1 MRILTVSYFS
11 PLWKRYPADVLDLE
25 EGPSIGGGEENF
37 LRCSTGLRALGH
49 EVVAYHCGERGVWRG
64 VEFRTLEDPLYPV
77 IVGEKWDAIA
87 AWSGLRALEYAR
99 PGVKRLF
106 VQQLNDLSNLGDWG
120 AVDCIVSPSLDHTKE
135 VRKWGWEGR
144 QAYVHNG
151 CDVDM
156 YRRAH
161 HSGLTAAGAAAV
173 QGPNRKALFIGGE
186 GWSVSTGEDAPKWE
200 DRPMDVGY
208 WSSPDRG
215 LHHLLRAWPTVVKLE
230 PRARLHVFYE
240 IKNYLKFIHILPASF
255 YGERGQTVARLVL
268 DRMYDPTITFHGH
281 VPRKKLATVQK
292 QCRVMCYPYEAFGYC
307 EGFCGSLNQG
317 LAAGCLAMST
327 ARDALPSLYGDAVHW
342 LDKDS
347 IDLDYPEW
355 LAEQIVQGLHGK
367 LPDQEAIRARGPK
380 RAYTWDAATLQM
392 EAVCRG
398 EWL

>member
-1 MRILTVSYFS
+1 MRILTISYFS
-11 PLWKRYPADVLDLE
+11 PLWKRYPANVLDLE
-25 EGPSIGGGEENF
+25 EGMSIGGGEENF
-37 LRCSTGLRALGH
+37 LRCSSGLRALGH

-77 IVGEKWDAIA
+77 IVGEKWDVIA

-99 PGVKRLF
+99 PGVRRLF
-106 VQQLNDLSNLGDWG
+106 IQQLNDLSVLGDWST
-120 AVDCIVSPSLDHTKE
+120 VDCVVSPSLDHTKE

-151 CDVDM
+151 CDLEM
-156 YRRAH
+156 Y
-161 HSGLTAAGAAAV
+161 
-173 QGPNRKALFIGGE
+173 QP
-186 GWSVSTGEDAPKWE
+186 APKWE
-200 DRPMDVGY
+200 DRPLDVGY

-215 LHHLLRAWPTVVKLE
+215 LHHLLRAWPAVVKME

-240 IKNYLKFIHILPASF
+240 IKNYLKFIHILPVSF
-255 YGERGQTVARLVL
+255 YGERGQTVAHLVL
-268 DRMYDPTITFHGH
+268 DRLCDPTVTFHGH
-281 VPRKKLATVQK
+281 VPRKKLAKIQK
-292 QCRVMCYPYEAFGYC
+292 QCRVQCYPADMFGYC
-307 EGFCGSLNQG
+307 EGFGGAVNQG
-317 LAAGCLAMST
+317 LAAGCDVLLRAV
-327 ARDALPSLYGDAVHW
+327 DAFPSLYGDAVHW

-380 RAYTWDAATLQM
+380 RAYTWDAAALQM